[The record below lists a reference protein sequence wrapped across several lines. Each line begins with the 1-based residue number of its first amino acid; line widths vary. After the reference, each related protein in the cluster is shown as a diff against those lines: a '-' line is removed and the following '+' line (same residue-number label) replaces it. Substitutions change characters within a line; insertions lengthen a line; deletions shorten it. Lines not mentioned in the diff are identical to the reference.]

1 MSKSLKIPKIK
12 YCKRCVLPST
22 PTAPLSFDSN
32 GVCMGC
38 IVHDQKLNINWD
50 DRLKQLIREVEKYRK
65 SYGYECI
72 IPVSGGKDSYYQTH
86 FVINKLK
93 LKPLLVTYNGNN
105 YLEEGWKNLM
115 NMKEVFNVD
124 HIIIS
129 PSIDLLKR
137 FNLLGFTKTGDM
149 NWHNHCGILTAP
161 VQIAVKYNIPLM
173 FWGEH
178 GWTDQKGM
186 YSMNDFP
193 EFTYRYRTDQG
204 LRGYDWYDFLDD
216 EEFKIDENEL
226 ELYKYPSD
234 EEIKKI
240 GVKGLHMNFYDPWKV
255 NENTEMIIK
264 KYNWTIRKEP
274 FERTYR
280 KFSNL
285 DDRYENGAHDYLKF
299 IKVGYGRATDH
310 ATKDIRAGIMTREK
324 GIEMVRKYD
333 HVKSKDIYHWLKY
346 VNKNEVW
353 FDKIA
358 DTFRNDKVWLKDEN
372 GNWHKSNIWD

>member
-1 MSKSLKIPKIK
+1 
-12 YCKRCVLPST
+12 
-22 PTAPLSFDSN
+22 
-32 GVCMGC
+32 
-38 IVHDQKLNINWD
+38 
-50 DRLKQLIREVEKYRK
+50 
-65 SYGYECI
+65 
-72 IPVSGGKDSYYQTH
+72 
-86 FVINKLK
+86 
-93 LKPLLVTYNGNN
+93 
-105 YLEEGWKNLM
+105 
-115 NMKEVFNVD
+115 
-124 HIIIS
+124 
-129 PSIDLLKR
+129 
-137 FNLLGFTKTGDM
+137 
-149 NWHNHCGILTAP
+149 
-161 VQIAVKYNIPLM
+161 M

-216 EEFKIDENEL
+216 EEFKIDKNEL

-264 KYNWTIRKEP
+264 KYNWTIRKES

-346 VNKNEVW
+346 VNKNEAW